1 MELENRYRDGINAS
15 RGQLFVGCAAP
26 LVLQDPA
33 PLCNGTNVSD
43 NARFIRKF
51 GVGGR
56 ESEREREEL
65 ADHYAARVVIFHYRG
80 CRLQMR
86 PPRLVRRN
94 NSQCDVQ

>member
-1 MELENRYRDGINAS
+1 MEFANRYRDDINAP
-15 RGQLFVGCAAP
+15 RGQLFVGCVAL

-56 ESEREREEL
+56 E
-65 ADHYAARVVIFHYRG
+65 RG
-80 CRLQMR
+80 AG
-86 PPRLVRRN
+86 
-94 NSQCDVQ
+94 